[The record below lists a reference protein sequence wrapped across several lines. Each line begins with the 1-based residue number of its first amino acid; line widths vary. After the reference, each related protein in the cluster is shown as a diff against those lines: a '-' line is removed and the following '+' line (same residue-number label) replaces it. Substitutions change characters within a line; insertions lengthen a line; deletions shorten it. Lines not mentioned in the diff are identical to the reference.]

1 LAIARISAASS
12 TWSTVRLA
20 VGGAADLRALLDY
33 GEDLIEERSAL
44 SNPGPRR
51 AGRASPRL
59 PALHPNLTSR
69 AQVHA
74 ALRLISGDDCIHADL
89 CRRRLERMLTIDR
102 EAAQLKRQIT
112 DLVAATRIA

>member
-1 LAIARISAASS
+1 LAIAWISAASS
-12 TWSTVRLA
+12 TWSPVRLT
-20 VGGAADLRALLDY
+20 VGGAADLRALLDH
-33 GEDLIEERSAL
+33 GEDLIEERPVE
-44 SNPGPRR
+44 PGPRR